1 MKMRKGFTFVEIL
14 ITLAIT
20 AVFFVP
26 MMQLFSGAV
35 YSVAISEEKVT
46 AVNLARWEMER
57 VKNLNITKT
66 GLKKTGDLWIPE
78 LSEPPF
84 EINNNKWRVLRR
96 IKPESDPLEVSVEVY
111 KSEDLKT
118 PLASVV
124 TLIED
129 NIWI

>member
-1 MKMRKGFTFVEIL
+1 MKMKKGFTFVEIL

-66 GLKKTGDLWIPE
+66 GLKKAGDLWTPE